1 MKPHRRKRYPRQDH
15 HNLHDLGNPA
25 FPEHGSHLIHRRY
38 LQIHRRQYPCGRP
51 GFFVTEACEYTNSFL
66 SFFPKIGIILNIE
79 EDHLDFFKDINDIRA
94 SFRRF
99 AELLP
104 ADGSLIINRKISNL
118 TEITEGLPC
127 KVLTFGE
134 AMPIILPRT
143 YPTTKW
149 VVRCLRR
156 ISRTEHPARAL
167 KRTG

>member
-1 MKPHRRKRYPRQDH
+1 MISEILLSQNMDPTLSIGGIYKSIG
-15 HNLHDLGNPA
+15 GNIRVG
-25 FPEHGSHLIHRRY
+25 HS
-38 LQIHRRQYPCGRP
+38 

-66 SFFPKIGIILNIE
+66 SFFPKVGIILNIE

-127 KVLTFGE
+127 KVLTFGLTDD
-134 AMPIILPRT
+134 ADYLPRT

-156 ISRTEHPARAL
+156 ISRTEAPCPC
-167 KRTG
+167 T